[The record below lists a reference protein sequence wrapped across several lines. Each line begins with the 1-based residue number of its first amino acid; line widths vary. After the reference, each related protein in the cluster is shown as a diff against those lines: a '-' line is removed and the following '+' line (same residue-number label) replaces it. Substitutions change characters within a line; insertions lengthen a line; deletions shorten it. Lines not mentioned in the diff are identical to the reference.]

1 MQENMTTAE
10 KEALETER
18 FTLACDRIAQ
28 ITDEKGCGIYQP
40 YFDKMAAF
48 VLLMKETWDFVKS
61 GAMREASLEELQK
74 RNREKIGR
82 AHYRTPV
89 TTLHL
94 V

>member
-40 YFDKMAAF
+40 YFDSASRWGSCFLLYMRNCAA
-48 VLLMKETWDFVKS
+48 
-61 GAMREASLEELQK
+61 
-74 RNREKIGR
+74 
-82 AHYRTPV
+82 
-89 TTLHL
+89 
-94 V
+94 